1 MTQFLQPQK
10 IARGENMCK
19 GNIDQKKSNR
29 LLNQSKWLY
38 LICILI
44 PANWRQKRT
53 TGKIWTVT
61 RYFDNI
67 KELLF
72 IVCRFNNDTEVGL
85 KKFVFLVIYTDVLHD
100 EIINDIRDCSE
111 RSGPWWWYTWDKNYP
126 LVAKWK
132 LSNGCSL
139 YQPFSKCGCWSRSS
153 TTTCELVRMQVLW
166 PHSRSTKSET
176 GVELSNLF

>member
-1 MTQFLQPQK
+1 MQMVNSSLQDMTQFLQPQK
-10 IARGENMCK
+10 IARGKNMCK

-38 LICILI
+38 FICISI

-72 IVCRFNNDTEVGL
+72 IVFRFNNDIEVGFL
-85 KKFVFLVIYTDVLHD
+85 KIYVFSDIYWH
-100 EIINDIRDCSE
+100 S
-111 RSGPWWWYTWDKNYP
+111 SWWNYKWYQGLLRKIWAMM
-126 LVAKWK
+126 VVHM
-132 LSNGCSL
+132 
-139 YQPFSKCGCWSRSS
+139 R
-153 TTTCELVRMQVLW
+153 
-166 PHSRSTKSET
+166 
-176 GVELSNLF
+176 